1 MTDNHFDIE
10 GENVK
15 ILRKTEFKR
24 KSMNANLQLRSENCN
39 SFLYISKLKDVNNNL
54 IS

>member
-10 GENVK
+10 GE
-15 ILRKTEFKR
+15 KR